1 MTLFAGIALW
11 VVFLFPCAVP
21 GFGPFSGGTT
31 MEIPDSSVG
40 TLFPFVK
47 KIAERNPVPKYRFL
61 REEFIS
67 PESWRRQAQPL
78 VMANLHYEPAPVD
91 PKPEVIEKVDLG
103 THSREYIRFNTT
115 PESRISG
122 YVLVP
127 KGEGPFPALVALH
140 DHGAFYLW
148 GKEKLV
154 RLESEHPALVKF
166 RETCYGGVAIADEL
180 AKRGY
185 VVAVID
191 MLYWGERRM
200 LLPGDPEGYLTRSQE
215 LTEEEILQ
223 FNRRSGMNEQ
233 IFARTLMAA
242 GTTWFGVIHW
252 DDRRTVDYL
261 LTRPEVDPNRIGCVG
276 LSVGGYRA
284 VHLTALDD
292 RIRAGV
298 GVGWMCTYGSML
310 QKHIPNGIG
319 LTKII
324 PGTYEYL
331 DLPDIAALSMPR
343 PLMVINGTKDG
354 LFPWEG
360 VQNAYQILR
369 DSYQKAG
376 VPERFQAVTY
386 EGPHEFN
393 REMQEVA
400 FAWLDRWVKNAE
412 GN

>member
-1 MTLFAGIALW
+1 MTLFAGIVLW
-11 VVFLFPCAVP
+11 VVLLFPCAVP
-21 GFGPFSGGTT
+21 GFGQFSGGKT
-31 MEIPDSSVG
+31 MDIPDSSVG

-61 REEFIS
+61 REEFTS
-67 PESWRRQAQPL
+67 PEMWRRQAQPL

-91 PKPEVIEKVDLG
+91 PKPEVIEKIDLG

-154 RLESEHPALVKF
+154 KLESEHPALVKF

-200 LLPGDPEGYLTRSQE
+200 LLPGDPKGYLTRSQD
-215 LTEEEILQ
+215 LTEEEIVQ
-223 FNRRSGMNEQ
+223 FNRRSAMNEQ

-324 PGTYEYL
+324 PGTYE
-331 DLPDIAALSMPR
+331 
-343 PLMVINGTKDG
+343 
-354 LFPWEG
+354 
-360 VQNAYQILR
+360 
-369 DSYQKAG
+369 
-376 VPERFQAVTY
+376 
-386 EGPHEFN
+386 
-393 REMQEVA
+393 
-400 FAWLDRWVKNAE
+400 
-412 GN
+412 